1 LVPFALIGCI
11 LESSGLDPRD
21 VNDRQAANR
30 VAQSFPGLDLQS
42 GHAMLIGLTGRT
54 SGILKFCMLD
64 QAE

>member
-1 LVPFALIGCI
+1 MTDKP
-11 LESSGLDPRD
+11 P
-21 VNDRQAANR
+21 NR